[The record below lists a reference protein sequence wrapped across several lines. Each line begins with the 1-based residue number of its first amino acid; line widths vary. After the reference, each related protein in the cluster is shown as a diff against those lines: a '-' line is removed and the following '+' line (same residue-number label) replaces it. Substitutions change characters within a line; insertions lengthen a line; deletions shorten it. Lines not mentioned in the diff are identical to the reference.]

1 MKKHSP
7 DPKEN
12 EVHISPSD
20 FLKSFN
26 AHMPE
31 SFPRVT
37 NSLLQKF
44 RESHEGLFL
53 KSGELWSLDLHRKKL
68 IDWLPRNMG
77 NT

>member
-1 MKKHSP
+1 MKKQTS

-12 EVHISPSD
+12 EVHISLSE

-26 AHMPE
+26 LHMPE
-31 SFPRVT
+31 GFPRVT
-37 NSLLQKF
+37 IILLQKF

-53 KSGELWSLDLHRKKL
+53 KSGEFWSLDLHRKKL
-68 IDWLPRNMG
+68 IDWLPRNME

>member
-1 MKKHSP
+1 MKRPLP
-7 DPKEN
+7 DLKEH
-12 EVHISPSD
+12 EIHIPLPE

-26 AHMPE
+26 SHMPE

-37 NSLLQKF
+37 TALLQRFK
-44 RESHEGLFL
+44 ESHEGLFQ
-53 KSGELWSLDLHRKKL
+53 KSGELWSLDIHRKKL